1 MLLFNGLAIEQQD
14 TIYKMFV
21 KFSELYN
28 SGDFSGAE
36 KCMLAVINSDKEL
49 PADYLISAL
58 NNAGLVKK
66 SLGMFSEA
74 LDYYNKAEK
83 YTINKNENLLTLAGI
98 YNNKSRIYTFQK
110 SFPTAIGYLE
120 KSVRIYQEIENPD
133 NSVFSIIC
141 RQPG

>member
-1 MLLFNGLAIEQQD
+1 MAIFKKIISVLIIYSFYFSTGLAVEQQD

-36 KCMLAVINSDKEL
+36 KCMLSVINSDKEL
-49 PADYLISAL
+49 PADYLISAF

-83 YTINKNENLLTLAGI
+83 YTI
-98 YNNKSRIYTFQK
+98 R
-110 SFPTAIGYLE
+110 
-120 KSVRIYQEIENPD
+120 
-133 NSVFSIIC
+133 
-141 RQPG
+141 